1 MRIKKMKRKESIVIT
16 NELLYEM
23 LKKLLNKVER
33 MECLLKNEGN
43 AGQKLQYAPSENVAA
58 VENNREHEA
67 LMEDKMEGACLLDNQ
82 DVMQMLRISP
92 RTLQTLRS
100 NGTLAYT
107 RIRNKIYYIKSDV
120 EQILR
125 NNYVMYKLSAH
136 GKS

>member
-1 MRIKKMKRKESIVIT
+1 MRRKESVVIT

-23 LKKLLNKVER
+23 LKELLNKVELI
-33 MECLLKNEGN
+33 ECSLKNEGN
-43 AGQKLQYAPSENVAA
+43 AGQKSQYTPSKNVSG
-58 VENNREHEA
+58 VENDREHDA
-67 LMEDKMEGACLLDNQ
+67 SMEDKMEKACLLDNQ

-136 GKS
+136 GRS

>member
-1 MRIKKMKRKESIVIT
+1 MKRKESVVIT

-23 LKKLLNKVER
+23 LNKLLNKVELI
-33 MECLLKNEGN
+33 ECSLRNEGN
-43 AGQKLQYAPSENVAA
+43 VGQKLQYASSENVTG
-58 VENNREHEA
+58 VENNLEHNA
-67 LMEDKMEGACLLDNQ
+67 LMENKMEGACLLDNQ

>member
-1 MRIKKMKRKESIVIT
+1 MKRKESVVIT

-23 LKKLLNKVER
+23 LKELLNKVEL
-33 MECLLKNEGN
+33 MECSLRNEEN
-43 AGQKLQYAPSENVAA
+43 AGQKLQCTSSENICG
-58 VENNREHEA
+58 VENDREHDA
-67 LMEDKMEGACLLDNQ
+67 SMEDKMEGACLLDNQ

>member
-1 MRIKKMKRKESIVIT
+1 MKRKESVVIT

-23 LKKLLNKVER
+23 LNKLLNKVELI
-33 MECLLKNEGN
+33 ECSLRNEGN
-43 AGQKLQYAPSENVAA
+43 AGQKLQYASSENVTG
-58 VENNREHEA
+58 VENDLEHDT
-67 LMEDKMEGACLLDNQ
+67 LMEDKMEKACLLDNQ

-136 GKS
+136 GRS